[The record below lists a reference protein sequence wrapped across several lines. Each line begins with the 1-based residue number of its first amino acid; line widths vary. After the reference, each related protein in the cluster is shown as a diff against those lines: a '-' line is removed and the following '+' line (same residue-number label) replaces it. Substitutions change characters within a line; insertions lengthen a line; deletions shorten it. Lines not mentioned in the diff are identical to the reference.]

1 MNTMNNDVTASSPY
15 PVRVDFDYPERLSRL
30 LIFVKW
36 LLAIPHYIVL
46 ILYGIAA
53 WFAAIAAWL
62 IILFTGN
69 VPWGLFDFI
78 LGFDRWGLRVSAYV
92 ALLTDEYP
100 PFTNQP
106 ADYPA
111 RLECEY
117 PEKLSRGLIFIKW
130 LLVLPHFIV
139 LVLYGIAVLFVSIA
153 AWVVILFTAK
163 YPRGLF
169 DFVVGFLRWEMR
181 VTIYSG
187 QWGQYNPYIGGL
199 LRDEY
204 PPFSNR

>member
-1 MNTMNNDVTASSPY
+1 MSNDAPTARPY

-46 ILYGIAA
+46 ILYGIVA

-69 VPWGLFDFI
+69 VPRGLFDFI
-78 LGFDRWGLRVSAYV
+78 LGLDRWGLRVSAYV

-111 RLECEY
+111 RLEYEY
-117 PEKLSRGLIFIKW
+117 SEKLSRGLIFIKW
-130 LLVLPHFIV
+130 LLVLPPIIV
-139 LVLYGIAVLFVSIA
+139 LVFYGIAVLFVSIA
-153 AWVVILFTAK
+153 AWFVILFTAK
-163 YPRGLF
+163 YPQGLF
-169 DFVVGFLRWEMR
+169 DFVAGFFRWQMR

-187 QWGQYNPYIGGL
+187 QWGEYNPYIGGL
-199 LRDEY
+199 LCDEY